1 MKENN
6 RIPKQAPD
14 TMRDISSKR
23 IFQDPVLCSQFLRDN
38 MDIPEFKNVQ
48 PEDIEDV
55 SERYYPFIGSEFQS
69 DTVKR
74 IHIRN
79 ADGSDKEESVYLIS
93 LIEHKSGVDYNV
105 SMQILKYMVCIWD
118 DYGKE
123 QERIKEG
130 VTKRKYFKYPAIL
143 PIVYYEGAAKW
154 TADMHLRDRI
164 QKGNAF
170 GCYIPDFIYRVVRNH
185 DYTNEELLA
194 RGDAISL
201 LMMINKVQTAE
212 DFREFCQSP
221 PEEMD
226 QILKNTSKSIRGT
239 IRDTMY
245 GLLMKMNV
253 PVDEANQYVESVE
266 GCRMGYLFENM
277 EKIDIQEERRK
288 TAEEREKREKIQK
301 ESEELKQE
309 VEGLKQEAKDA
320 KREVEGLKQEAEDA
334 KQEAEDAKQEA
345 EDAKQEAEDAKQ
357 EIERLKK
364 LLVLHGVPEE

>member
-38 MDIPEFKNVQ
+38 MDIPEFKNVH

-55 SERYYPFIGSEFQS
+55 SERYHPFIGSEFQS

-74 IHIRN
+74 IRIRN
-79 ADGSDKEESVYLIS
+79 ADGSDKGEPVYLIS

-130 VTKRKYFKYPAIL
+130 ITKRKYFKYPAIF

-164 QKGNAF
+164 QEGNVF
-170 GCYIPDFIYRVVRNH
+170 GCYIPDFLYRVVRNH

-226 QILKNTSKSIRGT
+226 QILKNTSRSIRGT

-288 TAEEREKREKIQK
+288 TAAEREKREKIQK
-301 ESEELKQE
+301 ESEELMQE
-309 VEGLKQEAKDA
+309 VEGLKQEAEKV
-320 KREVEGLKQEAEDA
+320 KREAEDA

-345 EDAKQEAEDAKQ
+345 EKIKRESQQ

-364 LLVLHGVPEE
+364 LLASHGVPEE

>member
-1 MKENN
+1 MSNN
-6 RIPKQAPD
+6 SISKQVSSD
-14 TMRDISSKR
+14 NIRDISSKR

-38 MDIPEFKNVQ
+38 MDIPVLKNVR

-55 SERYYPFIGSEFQS
+55 SERYHPYLGVEFQS

-74 IHIRN
+74 IRICD
-79 ADGSDKEESVYLIS
+79 ADGNEKEDTFYLIS
-93 LIEHKSGVDYNV
+93 LIEHKSSVDYNV
-105 SMQILKYMVCIWD
+105 AMQILKYMVCIWD
-118 DYGKE
+118 DYAKE
-123 QERIKEG
+123 QERIKADI
-130 VTKRKYFKYPAIL
+130 TKRKYFKYPAIL

-154 TADMHLRDRI
+154 TADLHLRDRI
-164 QKGNAF
+164 QKGNVF
-170 GCYIPDFIYRVVRNH
+170 GSHIPDFIYKVVRNH

-221 PEEMD
+221 PEEMN
-226 QILKNTSKSIRGT
+226 QILKNASKSIRGT

-253 PVDEANQYVESVE
+253 PVEEANRYVESVE
-266 GCRMGYLFENM
+266 ECRMGYLFENM

-288 TAEEREKREKIQK
+288 TAVERRKREEIQK
-301 ESEELKQE
+301 ETDALKKKME
-309 VEGLKQEAKDA
+309 NAR
-320 KREVEGLKQEAEDA
+320 REVEGLKQKAEDA
-334 KQEAEDAKQEA
+334 KQEVEELKQEA

-364 LLVLHGVPEE
+364 LLASHGIPE

>member
-1 MKENN
+1 MNDNN
-6 RIPKQAPD
+6 SIPKQVSSES
-14 TMRDISSKR
+14 MRDISSKR
-23 IFQDPVLCSQFLRDN
+23 IFQDPILCSQFLRDN
-38 MDIPEFKNVQ
+38 MDIPVLKNVR

-55 SERYYPFIGSEFQS
+55 SERYHPYLGVEFQS

-74 IHIRN
+74 IRICD
-79 ADGSDKEESVYLIS
+79 ADGNEKEEPFYLIS
-93 LIEHKSGVDYNV
+93 LIELKSSVDYNV
-105 SMQILKYMVCIWD
+105 AMQILKYMVCIWD

-123 QERIKEG
+123 QERIQEG
-130 VTKRKYFKYPAIL
+130 ITKRKYFKYPSIL
-143 PIVYYEGAAKW
+143 PIVYYEGVAKW
-154 TADMHLRDRI
+154 TADLHLRDRI
-164 QKGNAF
+164 QKGNVF
-170 GCYIPDFIYRVVRNH
+170 GFHIPDFVYKVVRNH

-226 QILKNTSKSIRGT
+226 QILKNASNSIRST

-253 PVDEANQYVESVE
+253 PVEEANRYVESVE

-288 TAEEREKREKIQK
+288 TAQARKETEEEKKKTAQAKKQK
-301 ESEELKQE
+301 KRYLKQNR
-309 VEGLKQEAKDA
+309 Q
-320 KREVEGLKQEAEDA
+320 KRLPNMK
-334 KQEAEDAKQEA
+334 
-345 EDAKQEAEDAKQ
+345 
-357 EIERLKK
+357 
-364 LLVLHGVPEE
+364 